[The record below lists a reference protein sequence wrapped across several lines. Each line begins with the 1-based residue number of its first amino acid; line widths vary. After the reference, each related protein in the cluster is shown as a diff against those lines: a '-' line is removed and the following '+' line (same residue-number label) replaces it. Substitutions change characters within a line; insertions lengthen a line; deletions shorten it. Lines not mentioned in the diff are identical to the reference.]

1 MSVSVLV
8 LSLLVVAGLQSVDGR
23 RLERRSPSK
32 VSVQNWD
39 AVKGV
44 LEKENEVFIAEHS
57 GDLKDS
63 LTLMRNVWAAMA
75 KYNRAIGNDAS
86 AQAIEDANTVIN
98 EEMAGKAASDADV
111 SKMLAESDAGVD
123 DEAEAI
129 AIMNALVHYVAKK
142 EPKKGALLEA
152 QFKKEVSQIG
162 GI

>member
-23 RLERRSPSK
+23 RLERRSK

-44 LEKENEVFIAEHS
+44 LEKENKVFIAEHS

-75 KYNRAIGNDAS
+75 KYNRAIGNVAS
-86 AQAIEDANTVIN
+86 AQAIE
-98 EEMAGKAASDADV
+98 V
-111 SKMLAESDAGVD
+111 ST
-123 DEAEAI
+123 
-129 AIMNALVHYVAKK
+129 
-142 EPKKGALLEA
+142 
-152 QFKKEVSQIG
+152 
-162 GI
+162 

>member
-23 RLERRSPSK
+23 RLERRSK

-98 EEMAGKAASDADV
+98 EEMAGKAASDAEV

>member
-23 RLERRSPSK
+23 RLERRSK

-63 LTLMRNVWAAMA
+63 LTLMRNVWAALA
-75 KYNRAIGNDAS
+75 KYNRALGNDAIAKS
-86 AQAIEDANTVIN
+86 IEDGDTLFDD
-98 EEMAGKAASDADV
+98 EMAGKPASGAEVDTA
-111 SKMLAESDAGVD
+111 LAESDAAL
-123 DEAEAI
+123 DESDEVI
-129 AIMNALVHYVAKK
+129 AIMDAIVQYVVKK
-142 EPKKGALLEA
+142 EPKKGPIFAA
-152 QFKKEVSQIG
+152 QFKKEISQAG
-162 GI
+162 GGQ

>member
-23 RLERRSPSK
+23 RLERRSK

-98 EEMAGKAASDADV
+98 EEMAGKAASDAEV

-142 EPKKGALLEA
+142 EPKKGALLAA
-152 QFKKEVSQIG
+152 QFNKEVGQIAG
-162 GI
+162 V

>member
-23 RLERRSPSK
+23 RLERRSK

-98 EEMAGKAASDADV
+98 EEMAGKAASDAEV

-123 DEAEAI
+123 DAAEAI

-142 EPKKGALLEA
+142 EPKKGPLLEA
-152 QFKKEVSQIG
+152 QFKKEVGQIAG
-162 GI
+162 V